1 MRRTKIIATIGPAS
15 NGEEQIAALTAAGVD
30 VFRINFSHSDPESHR
45 TTYQRIRASAQQ
57 TGRPVAVMQDLSGPK
72 VRIGA
77 LEGGTPVTLEPGA
90 SLRIATGDFIGSQER
105 VSTPFAALARS
116 VRPRDRLLLDDG
128 RIELQV
134 VDSDGQEIRTSV
146 VHGGELSE
154 HKGINAPGVSF
165 TESGL
170 TDKDVRDL
178 EFGLS
183 LGVDLVAVSF
193 VQTARDLEQA
203 RSIVD
208 AAGSAV
214 GLVAKIERPQAV
226 DEIDSILE
234 VADAIMVA
242 RGDLGLEVPLEQ
254 VPRFQK
260 HLTRRARS
268 AGVPVIVATQ
278 VLESMRFDPRPT
290 RAEVSDAANA
300 VDDSVDAIML
310 SGETAVG
317 RAPIDAVKTLDAIIT
332 DAESLGPSLFL
343 LDENPDRSHGQALC
357 NAAVT
362 LAHTADAA
370 AIVAVTHAGSTAHQ
384 LAALRPRI
392 PIVGVTDDEGTAR
405 RLMLCWGV
413 TPITIDA
420 EALALPTVPLS
431 LVGRGV
437 LPDGATIALVRVHAD
452 LGQPDANFVSLI
464 RLGGDT
470 SHPHE
475 TSSP

>member
-1 MRRTKIIATIGPAS
+1 M
-15 NGEEQIAALTAAGVD
+15 
-30 VFRINFSHSDPESHR
+30 
-45 TTYQRIRASAQQ
+45 
-57 TGRPVAVMQDLSGPK
+57 
-72 VRIGA
+72 
-77 LEGGTPVTLEPGA
+77 TLETGA
-90 SLRIATGDFIGSQER
+90 PLRVATGDFVGNQDR

-116 VRPRDRLLLDDG
+116 VQPQDRLLLDDG

-134 VDSDGQEIRTSV
+134 VDSDGQEINATV
-146 VHGGELSE
+146 VHGGELGE

-193 VQTARDLEQA
+193 VQTAQDLEQA

-226 DEIDSILE
+226 DEIDSILK

-254 VPRFQK
+254 VPRLQK

-278 VLESMRFDPRPT
+278 MLESMRFDPRPT

-300 VDDSVDAIML
+300 VDDGVDAIML

-317 RAPIDAVKTLDAIIT
+317 RSPIEAVKTLDAIIT

-343 LDENPDRSHGQALC
+343 LDENRDRSHGQALC
-357 NAAVT
+357 QAAVT
-362 LAHTADAA
+362 LAHTAEAS
-370 AIVAVTHAGSTAHQ
+370 AIVAVTHADRASTGGAS
-384 LAALRPRI
+384 AAYPDCRS
-392 PIVGVTDDEGTAR
+392 DR
-405 RLMLCWGV
+405 R
-413 TPITIDA
+413 
-420 EALALPTVPLS
+420 
-431 LVGRGV
+431 
-437 LPDGATIALVRVHAD
+437 
-452 LGQPDANFVSLI
+452 
-464 RLGGDT
+464 
-470 SHPHE
+470 
-475 TSSP
+475 